1 MKIDSQYKE
10 KFESRHNAPNA
21 NQIEEMLKT
30 VKAKSV
36 DELINQTVPANIRLK
51 KPLNLPAARTEFEF
65 LKEFKTLASK
75 NKINKSYIGMGYY
88 PNFTPGVILRNI
100 LENPGWYTA
109 YTPYQAEIAQG
120 RLEALINYQTMVID
134 LTGMEI
140 ANASLLDEAT
150 AAAEAM
156 HLLYASRKASKKNA
170 HTFFVDQNTFPQ
182 TIDVLKT
189 RSTPIGVEL
198 VVGDLSKLDVTD
210 ANLFAVLLQYP
221 DSNGAVK
228 DHSSF
233 IQSAHE
239 NDVFVSV
246 ASDLLALTLLKSPG
260 EMGADIVLG
269 SSQRFGVPMGFGGPH
284 SAFFATKEEFKRQM
298 AGRIIGASIDAQ
310 GNPGY
315 RMALQTR
322 EQHIRREK
330 ATSNICTAQVLLAV
344 MAGMYGVYHGPDG
357 LKKIAGRVHG
367 LTKMLENGLTSIG
380 LKQVNEHYFDTI
392 KIAVSNKET
401 VQKEATK
408 RGVNFRYFADNHIG
422 ISLDETSTK
431 EDV

>member
-156 HLLYASRKASKKNA
+156 HLLYASRKAARKNA
-170 HTFFVDQNTFPQ
+170 HKFFVDQNCFPQ

-198 VVGDLSKLDVTD
+198 VVGDINKLDLND
-210 ANLFAVLLQYP
+210 PSYFAIFIQNP
-221 DSNGAVK
+221 DNNGAIK
-228 DHSSF
+228 DHTSF
-233 IQSAHE
+233 IESAHVK
-239 NDVFVSV
+239 DVFVVV
-246 ASDLLALTLLKSPG
+246 AADLLSLVMVKSPG
-260 EMGADIVLG
+260 EMGADVVVG

-284 SAFFATKEEFKRQM
+284 AGFFATRDEFK
-298 AGRIIGASIDAQ
+298 
-310 GNPGY
+310 
-315 RMALQTR
+315 
-322 EQHIRREK
+322 
-330 ATSNICTAQVLLAV
+330 
-344 MAGMYGVYHGPDG
+344 
-357 LKKIAGRVHG
+357 
-367 LTKMLENGLTSIG
+367 
-380 LKQVNEHYFDTI
+380 
-392 KIAVSNKET
+392 
-401 VQKEATK
+401 
-408 RGVNFRYFADNHIG
+408 
-422 ISLDETSTK
+422 
-431 EDV
+431 